1 MDITGFLLF
10 LLLAATVTLVSYAFD
25 RISGLVLPV
34 RFLYYTVR
42 MPGVVLHELA
52 HVAGCLIT
60 GAEIRNVVLFSKDGG
75 SVTYAEPK
83 IPVLG
88 TVIISTAPLLLL
100 PLLLALLTAIVPAL
114 TGNTPFFALP
124 SPDSSLS
131 PALLIAAVSGLFVS
145 NLFVQFNG
153 WFLLYLYLCTSI
165 ILSLAPSRQ
174 DLANAAAGITLIAIS
189 CILVIA
195 SGYGPAITLLDRVVS
210 LLSYAFVLGLVFE
223 AIVAVVLLPLLL
235 IYGLVKK

>member
-60 GAEIRNVVLFSKDGG
+60 GAEIRNIVLFSKDGG

-100 PLLLALLTAIVPAL
+100 PLVLALLTAVVPVL
-114 TGNTPFFALP
+114 TGNSTVFALP

-131 PALLIAAVSGLFVS
+131 PALLFAAVSGLFIS
-145 NLFVQFNG
+145 NL
-153 WFLLYLYLCTSI
+153 
-165 ILSLAPSRQ
+165 
-174 DLANAAAGITLIAIS
+174 
-189 CILVIA
+189 
-195 SGYGPAITLLDRVVS
+195 
-210 LLSYAFVLGLVFE
+210 
-223 AIVAVVLLPLLL
+223 
-235 IYGLVKK
+235 